1 MGRDLCHKIYFNLE
15 SLGQLNSSNI
25 ESKNSTNQEVKPVIE
40 SYKPKD
46 SKRSVENDDNLESIY
61 IKKNI
66 TIIYEFIKIKNNE
79 YSFKI

>member
-1 MGRDLCHKIYFNLE
+1 MDRDLCHKIYFNLE

-46 SKRSVENDDNLESIY
+46 SKRSVENDDNLESI
-61 IKKNI
+61 
-66 TIIYEFIKIKNNE
+66 
-79 YSFKI
+79 